1 MRGACPAR
9 GIQPACC
16 PDART
21 SPARRRY
28 ERWWRSAIAA
38 RPDAVSITSYNE
50 WGEGTQI
57 EPARRSS
64 THAYQDYGVP
74 HLYMRLTEKLAAEY
88 VRRHGGG
95 GGGGAKDE
103 L

>member
-1 MRGACPAR
+1 
-9 GIQPACC
+9 
-16 PDART
+16 
-21 SPARRRY
+21 
-28 ERWWRSAIAA
+28 
-38 RPDAVSITSYNE
+38 
-50 WGEGTQI
+50 
-57 EPARRSS
+57 
-64 THAYQDYGVP
+64 VP